1 MLLLKHPNI
10 WACVDH
16 SYSNHPKN
24 GGHYR
29 VTGGSIGSVGV
40 AESKGVGGGSG
51 DGDDR
56 DGEGN
61 GESSNGGNYG
71 NVVLMVVE
79 GSGDGQ

>member
-1 MLLLKHPNI
+1 M
-10 WACVDH
+10 
-16 SYSNHPKN
+16 
-24 GGHYR
+24 
-29 VTGGSIGSVGV
+29 

-51 DGDDR
+51 DGADR